1 MKIQAKEQQQIWQ
14 KWPNFC
20 ENNEIWNFGQQIH
33 KTLRKSQIFIILGH
47 FCHFQ
52 LIKIKSPYIYNT
64 LRNKIYGF
72 TRLRDDKSWDLKIY
86 RRCLSWPK
94 GVPITIEIWFQVKN
108 GPYWI
113 FVNLIFLKYKQK
125 KNNKYGKNDPI
136 FAKIMKFEIL
146 DKKNI

>member
-1 MKIQAKEQQQIWQ
+1 MKIQSKEQQQIWQ
-14 KWPNFC
+14 KWPNFR

-33 KTLRKSQIFIILGH
+33 LTLRKSLIFIILGH

-72 TRLRDDKSWDLKIY
+72 ARLRDDKSWDLKIY

-94 GVPITIEIWFQVKN
+94 GVPITIKIWFQVKN

-113 FVNLIFLKYKQK
+113 FLIKFYENTSKRTT
-125 KNNKYGKNDPI
+125 KNM
-136 FAKIMKFEIL
+136 AKMTHFSRK
-146 DKKNI
+146 